1 MPERLTEVIL
11 ETPMSFA
18 TRFYPM
24 DGMTCL
30 DITAGE
36 NGYLLLAQENDV
48 MQEIALD
55 ASFQVLSRQSAAPE
69 AKALLREGK
78 ACFTYEGQA
87 ETGFSV
93 RQNGEEKFTVQGEPN
108 CQMPPWARRC
118 TW

>member
-36 NGYLLLAQENDV
+36 NGYLLLA
-48 MQEIALD
+48 
-55 ASFQVLSRQSAAPE
+55 
-69 AKALLREGK
+69 
-78 ACFTYEGQA
+78 
-87 ETGFSV
+87 
-93 RQNGEEKFTVQGEPN
+93 
-108 CQMPPWARRC
+108 
-118 TW
+118 